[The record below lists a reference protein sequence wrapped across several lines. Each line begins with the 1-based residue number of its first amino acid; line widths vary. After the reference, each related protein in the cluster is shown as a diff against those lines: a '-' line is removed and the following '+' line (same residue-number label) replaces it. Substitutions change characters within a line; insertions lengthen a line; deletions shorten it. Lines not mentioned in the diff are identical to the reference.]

1 MDIRRTLPSRGRF
14 LSGLAAA
21 ALSLTL
27 ATGARALDW
36 QNCIQAVQPSDAGG
50 WPHVSEIED
59 RGNLTV
65 MSLAGAYERGST
77 APRQEVAQA
86 FYATHPDRYDFL
98 FVFTTFEFPTGGAL
112 AFYNGIANDTAGT
125 GNPIYSHSAQFGSAS
140 GKLQGY
146 IDMAALGRYSFAPN
160 APEYK
165 ALLDTAAHELMHR
178 WVAAVRY
185 RKGDGT
191 LSGDLLGQENAHW
204 SYFLDTDASVMYGA
218 DWKQRGDGTFEA
230 IDTRHRYGPL
240 DLYLAGFAGA
250 GEVAPF
256 GLIRGGEGAAVDLP
270 RQGAVTP
277 GTLET
282 VSVEQIV
289 AAEGPRVPDAAHA
302 PKEFRAALVL
312 LRRPGETVSAETY
325 AGIEQ
330 FRSRFQQRFAQM
342 TDGRATLRV
351 VTEGRSAAQAGLPEI
366 LHGSGATGT
375 PPGRAAAVA
384 WLEAAQRADGHWEDR
399 PGTAV
404 RDTVAAY
411 AALTEL
417 HPEFPGL
424 AAARAWLAAHAAVDV
439 EQRGARLA
447 SGQGNGDLPVL
458 LAARGDGGGWGLLD
472 GWPAAPLD
480 SAVAVRGLV
489 AAGRTGDVPL
499 EALQYLVGQQDAD
512 GGFGFVA
519 DGRARV
525 LATLRVADALG
536 AGGAAF
542 ADARQRAGN
551 WLALRQHT
559 DGSFGDGPIASVADT
574 VEVFAAAERVAL
586 GGSALEGAR
595 IFVAS
600 AQQVG
605 GDWGGSVYTTALA
618 ALATA
623 RDGSAN
629 LAVAG
634 SLSIAPSAPRDGDR
648 VVLGATVVNN
658 GRSSV
663 PATTAQWYLG
673 DPRGG
678 GTPIGAPIAVP
689 ALAGYGQ
696 ISLTQRWDTT
706 GLAGARTVWLVLDA
720 GSAVAETSEDD
731 NFASIGVEVAPPDAR
746 ADLMLDASELSFD
759 PATIGALP
767 ATIHVRGTLHNLGL
781 TAVPSATLRLLAVRG
796 SGDTTLGEANVAVA
810 ARASAPF
817 ELSFTQTAPGAVHL
831 AVVAD
836 PDGAVAEAN
845 EDNNRADAT
854 LGAQASIDP
863 AVADA
868 DLTVGS
874 AIVGRDVPIRVV
886 VRNFGT
892 LDTPLT
898 PLHVEVVQGA
908 TRVTVF
914 DGGVQIPGGGSITRD
929 LSWRPTAP
937 GAATLSVEVDP
948 ANVVVE
954 ADESN
959 NHASRDFEV
968 RLTTR
973 TDLAIADDSLA
984 FLPSPAL
991 EGSPMT
997 ASLRVRNLGNA
1008 ASGPFSVALF
1018 ARDPALGGTPLAR
1031 TAVADLAAGADTVV
1045 AIAVASTPGSGDE
1058 HFYAL
1063 VDADAQVAEDDESNN
1078 TAVALL
1084 RVLPLPDVAVT
1095 VADIALSPSLPVPGE
1110 PVRATVQ
1117 VHNLGGQPARD
1128 VDVRFYEGAAGSGT
1142 EIAPAQHLSVLEAGA
1157 SAQVAWNWTLG
1168 AAARQVTVVAT
1179 SGGEVPDANPAND
1192 SAALPFDVQ
1201 DGDFYTSERYIS
1213 PDGDGVRDSAAVVFR
1228 IPSGTDEVS
1237 VEVRNG
1243 VPRVVR
1249 RFGTVSRRDDGRVQ
1263 VLWDGRDDQQRI
1275 VPDGDYRLVVRD
1287 AAGHEFGQVQVTVD
1301 LNRSSPLEAVHT
1313 RYEVMARLPA
1323 SVEKWQRVPR
1333 EGGFGNAVIGVGKNG
1348 TMQNPAGLYRS
1359 DVLLPQVQPI
1369 VTPRWVAQFV
1379 AAHGSSQW
1387 PGVAGAGVAPDGA
1400 TVVFVMRTDRHIG
1413 SVYRTRIDQTDTVQL
1428 LADDVPIGYD
1438 ALQVWFFDEEEALV
1452 GDYRYDVTAVNLR
1465 TRATRPLAH
1474 PGDALVRVTPEGM
1487 LGGNW
1492 NKIVSHFVPRDGGP
1506 PVQIGDPD
1514 YYGAGYAVSPDGR
1527 YLAEHRTVDGRERV
1541 SLIRVTDGSRRE
1553 VYGIDAYTVD
1563 YESQSQTIDRL
1574 QMAWL
1579 EIEGQLLIG
1588 DSSSGRILRY
1598 DLDGRPLGESAILP
1612 IDRRGD
1618 YVIDFNGNGGESF
1631 ASPGAAAEGDAAD
1644 PSSLVHIAQTFR
1656 EAAGSGYSTCGDP
1669 SNWARAGTQRNF
1681 YDPAGDR
1688 VYFGTQESIAYV
1700 STYSGVRIYAQPG
1713 IVDYQSTTLGAPL
1726 RERLAAATL
1735 TPLVHPADQ
1744 RAYPLV
1750 ECAQTLPAAWPTWM
1764 LADGARIRA
1773 DRRIETLAS
1782 GLKPGPW
1789 AFATS
1794 VVDVWPDETHLAI
1807 GNPDSS
1813 DRAFDRV
1820 FSSLLNEPAVLRL
1833 TSLGRG
1839 VQLFGNAT
1847 DRNFSTYRIDWT
1859 DADAPGTWHVVT
1871 PPSHDQVFLEEFLTW
1886 VPPQPGNYLVR
1897 LTLTDLAGN
1906 VTTASATVASED
1918 SSPIESLQVEPRY
1931 LSPNGD
1937 GVQDQAVGSFVV
1949 REPVS
1954 LAFEIRDE
1962 DGAVVRHVSQ
1972 TYGAGELGA
1981 HEFRWDGRDDQGRVV
1996 PDGRYHFEVAGFGL
2010 WLTVDN
2016 QLPALSAVLDRV
2028 TVGKEPGGSG
2038 VRVNAGITY
2047 RAADRNLSA
2056 IQIESATPDGAD
2068 WRDEA
2073 SLPLLPEYLLLPET
2087 LGEKPLASSALGLAA
2102 YTGRQFRAVATDRAG
2117 NALVEFAG
2125 RAVDQLIPYGFLSDV
2140 DGKLADVYATADR
2153 ADGGTGD
2160 GSVEAI
2166 VGQDGTDRLLVADA
2180 VGGLDHLLVETAP
2193 RQPGE
2198 AAAPASGWV
2207 TRLQHPAEYHCTPD
2221 SCVPGTDD
2229 RVFSV
2234 PLGLAGV
2241 PGQTPLWMRVR
2252 GVRGDGYA
2260 VTSFAIP
2267 IRVVGIDAPRQPD
2280 SPASAFGC
2288 YVVAD
2293 EYLSGSTLDAHLNVA
2308 FNGSTRVFTNAR
2320 PKDGVIVFF
2329 IPNYERPPGMPG
2341 EMRGE
2346 AYVDALGSNGRVY
2359 RSPLASVPVRCGNG
2373 GDNDDPGD
2381 GGSGCGLNAELG
2393 ASVLG
2398 RETCD
2403 ATPTNRLRLD
2413 GRVPGGDLRRARLS
2427 YRASAGGDWQ
2437 TLAES
2442 GTCGQTA
2449 VLDTSGLAE
2458 GTVPARV
2465 EADYGDGYVVM
2476 KTLDVPILH
2485 TPPVAQLD
2493 VPAPGTRVC
2502 PIRNSQGNLF
2512 IATEGRVSSRNGAGY
2527 KIETEFAS
2535 RPGEVECAGSQDI
2548 LSPGSRSAL
2557 KCPLLDS
2564 PYVPGP
2570 RNWFGPLL
2578 PVAASSTDPNDQVT
2592 LRLKAVNWS
2601 GATVCSVNTVQV
2613 DVAAELI
2620 ERRTPT
2626 PRLPAQPQGWL
2637 ALSSAGKPEFREAHL
2652 YLKAQEVLTIRASLR
2667 RAEQRQGVW
2676 VAADEVLRTFQDQ
2689 DEIIGDFDVVWDGR
2703 DGGGNVLADGVYALV
2718 VDAQDHCGTPKR
2730 LTYFVE
2736 VDATPPDLGIARPA
2750 AAELVQAP
2758 VVGISGRVLDP
2769 HLEQWKL
2776 DVDAGQPP
2784 LRQDVSDGGYPV
2796 ADGGALG
2803 NFSRNGASGPATL
2816 HLVAVDALGNEAR
2829 LDRPFVLGDPTVL
2842 IFSAAV
2848 QPDLFSPNGD
2858 GRLDATRIATTLLH
2872 AARVDLDVLN
2882 PGGIVVRTLRH
2893 DEALASGS
2901 AATAWDGRG
2910 NGGTPLAD
2918 GLYTVRLT
2926 ARNADDPAYAE
2937 SADLPVEIDTIV
2949 PSIAVADP
2957 AEAVVGAS
2965 AAVVANIGDRN
2976 LEHYRVALLRAGG
2989 QSVAA
2994 VEGAQGGTVY
3004 LTDLADAAEGDYT
3017 VHVEASD
3024 RAGNL
3029 AQKDQ
3034 SFTLD
3039 RTPPEVALSAPLD
3052 GAVLRG
3058 GRATTLRGHVT
3069 DAHLDRY
3076 TLAVAP
3082 AESETWTDVAS
3093 GTEPVAEGD
3102 LAAWTPDLPDGRYR
3116 LRLRGVDRAGN
3127 ASEAIVALEIDT
3139 TPPVARIAAPADDG
3153 FVQRSVEVVG
3163 TASDAHF
3170 AVYGLAIAT
3179 PAQAQADQWS
3189 ELLRGERAVVDAAL
3203 ARLDL
3208 VQPDGDYVLR
3218 LKATDAVGLSAT
3230 AQVRIRLDT
3239 APPPAPLALVVQLE
3253 NNRHSLLQWSAVSAP
3268 DLAGYVVYRD
3278 GSRLNAEPNVPAS
3291 YRDQD
3296 VPEGRHV
3303 YFVRAIDRAGN
3314 ESAPSNSVEVLV
3326 DHTPPT
3332 VALLAPVAGARLGG
3346 RVDIVG
3352 TAYSRDD
3359 FKEYRLSVV
3368 PLAPPG
3374 PAQEIRRS
3382 PLAQQV
3388 QTLGTWDTR
3397 SLADET
3403 RVRVRLEGEDL
3414 RGNVAV
3420 ADIEVTVDNGPPAPP
3435 TGLAVALAGAD
3446 VDAHWNPNAEADL
3459 LGYLLYRD
3467 GRLVNAADDAGGGD
3481 LRPFALVDTRYLDLR
3496 IADGQH
3502 SYVVRAID
3510 QAGNVSGPSDPAS
3523 LPPID
3528 SGPPHLTFTQ
3538 PQDGAPFETSIVAL
3552 AISADRDITDVRF
3565 AYRRVG
3571 DSAWTALGE
3580 PFALPPYRV
3589 TFTPGTLPLGD
3600 YEIRAVATDASGHVD
3615 PAPPVVRVKY
3625 ADLTAPD
3632 APRNLQARA
3641 QGREV
3646 RLHWSASAAAD
3657 TTGYN
3662 VWRKTYNGYFYRI
3675 NTALVAGTDYVDANP
3690 DGSDPVYYVTAMDAS
3705 NNESLPSNEA
3715 LAHVFTVTLEQPY
3728 SPVTDA
3734 AFDLSGR
3741 SGRAGTLRLHV
3752 EAPGG
3757 SSDSDRGRT
3766 GADGAVSVPAL
3777 ALAAGTTHVVA
3788 TVTDDEGNVSVPGE
3802 VWMERGAVPSTPT
3815 GLQVGVDDHR
3825 VTASWNA
3832 NPEPDVIGYR
3842 VFRDGR
3848 AVAPDATGGFPLT
3861 ATSDGCCDVGNLVD
3875 GDPATVWN
3883 NSWWSPQEPER
3894 DPAAVIAFDEARY
3907 VAGVQL
3913 AWTRPASHVDL
3924 YAWSGHAWVR
3934 IASRDGDTP
3943 LDEELLAARAY
3954 RTDQLKLVLRNLE
3967 GTETYN
3973 DAGLAELRV
3982 LERALQPGTTLA
3994 EDVIDGRHS
4003 YRVSAVNALGF
4014 ESAQSDPAGVDVG
4027 DAEAPAPVV
4036 LSGTVIGA
4044 DAHLS
4049 WTASA
4054 SPDAARYVVLR
4065 DGEWLAEILATD
4077 PLEYVDAG
4085 LANGSYVYSVRV
4097 YDRFDNESEA
4107 SNEVTL
4113 SVTQTLPEAPRILAV
4128 TAPAEGGALELAWEA
4143 GSGAAPDHFVL
4154 RRATAQ
4160 GGPYEVVDEVEE
4172 SAYRDEPLV
4181 NGTRYYYTVESI
4193 DALGNA
4199 SGQSAPA
4206 DGVPRDRMA
4215 PEPPQ
4220 LTFPTVPDVPLTLR
4234 MSSTSVCGY
4243 AEPGAAV
4250 TLALGGLEVGSA
4262 TAALDA
4268 QVATYVFN
4276 RSYYDRVPLP
4286 SPDGSSLFAA
4296 DYQGASLL
4304 DSANGSELL
4313 SFDRNDDVAAWNVNG
4328 SALYTAGSN
4337 GRTMIRRD
4345 LTTGQV
4351 VPVEHPFASIAAL
4364 AVNADE
4370 SALLVAGDYDDGNGD
4385 GRVSGLWLYDRAA
4398 ATTRRLGSWDAYA
4411 IDMRALRF
4419 SPDGGKALVRSDSS
4433 QVSVV
4438 DLATR
4443 QVAAVAGDAIARPVW
4458 SPDGTSVA
4466 FSSESDGGLHVRL
4479 YDVRRGTSS
4488 DALEADALID
4498 AIAWRPDGQGFALL
4512 TWSDATGA
4520 AVEIRARRADG
4531 GYDLDRTDP
4540 VAQGSGTDLVWT
4552 PAGRLLLLDSN
4563 SGYTLQPAG
4572 WFCSEALPLL
4582 PGANLID
4589 ATAADA
4595 AGNVSLSSLP
4605 VELDR
4610 PATSV
4615 ADLAISATD
4624 ILFAPATG
4632 APGGRFGA
4640 VVTLRNRGGAAAAP
4654 TLVQFDLAAPD
4665 GGVTH
4670 PQPVTPLH
4678 ALAPGEAQSLSLD
4691 FGTLAQ
4697 AGAYRLRVA
4706 VDPQNAIDDADRS
4719 NNVASAT
4726 LQLIAGD
4733 LPAITAGVSRG
4744 VYAPGEE
4751 VRGDVDVVNPGAPFS
4766 GRVDVAV
4773 IDAGGVL
4780 VKNLGSTPLD
4790 ALGFGAA
4797 WHSSVRWTPDAFAG
4811 DYRLRA
4817 ELRDRTGALVASAAA
4832 PFAIEASRTFDLRL
4846 QPDRSGA
4853 APNQAIA
4860 LATDLVFLAG
4870 NAPMQGA
4877 QLRWT
4882 VRDGGGSVLWSA
4894 EQALGVLLPG
4904 YALHRTVTWPG
4915 AAAPGPY
4922 RAEVRLVGG
4931 ALDQLAGADLL
4942 VQAPGET
4949 AALAGTLV
4957 FEPGTPFVAGRPM
4970 QIRYRAGNVGTLA
4983 LAGTQLR
4990 LRVTSAPA
4998 QPALAE
5004 RTDTVDLAV
5013 GQAADGVLDLAA
5025 SPLAL
5030 GSYAAV
5036 LDAHLPGDAAGT
5048 WRPLAQAGFAVVDG
5062 LPPDIR
5068 LLQPDAAVV
5077 QPAVVPLAAVILD
5090 SHSAV
5095 ASAEVS
5101 VDGGNFQPLALRA
5114 DGTWGRGLVGLGDGA
5129 HRLAVRARDS
5139 WGNPAQT
5146 SDLPFVVDATPPRID
5161 IAGVVDGE
5169 LANHPVTPQVT
5180 ISDDHLA
5187 SSETVLDSQ
5196 PFVSGTTLEQDGT
5209 YVLTARA
5216 VDAAGNVGARMVR
5229 FTIDRTAPPIA
5240 IVAPADGTVVGESSV
5255 EVTVQSEAAA
5265 RVLLGSG
5272 SYHAEQVADADGLA
5286 RFAAV
5291 PLVEGDN
5298 TISAQA
5304 VDAAGNASATVS
5316 VHVRYQAGQ
5325 SAAVTGT
5332 LQPPGAEVAA
5342 GDTLRLGVR
5351 VTNPNA
5357 APLPAQAL
5365 RVSVLSATQQ
5375 PLAQQEFSHAF
5386 AANEVYETS
5395 FDFATSGWAL
5405 GTLSLKLELGDG
5417 SAFTLLDAKTV
5428 ELVDRA
5434 PPQLAAVAPTAGAI
5448 VRSPVAL
5455 QATASDA
5462 LSGIARV
5469 EASIDGGDWLPLAAG
5484 TPPSYAGAPQ
5494 ALADGEHAWSARA
5507 DDGAGNQGQLGPI
5520 AFVVD
5525 STPPRID
5532 IGGVA
5537 DGDLLAHAV
5546 TPTIEIADAHPRS
5559 SDIRLNGQ
5567 PFVSGTP
5574 VTASGEYTLRVT
5586 AVDVADNT
5594 SEASVHFTLDFDAPT
5609 VVFTAPADGA
5619 VLTQPSVEVDGSTEA
5634 HATVHLTAGGFS
5646 VDVVAGDDGRFSV
5659 PDVPLQPG
5667 ANTIQ
5672 AQATDRVGNV
5682 GPAASLSVTYQPATP
5697 GAIVGTLGALASP
5710 VERGQPLTVPYTL
5723 GNVGDTALA
5732 DQPIRIEL
5740 RPAASED
5747 VLVAQS
5753 FDVDLPAHEEITDQT
5768 SLATSA
5774 VPLGRYRVLLL
5785 AWLPDQGGT
5794 WTTLDTA
5801 AIEVARAGCAYDP
5814 DVLFANGFEAP
5825 ADLIFCDGFD
5835 RRFDVHMRRGAS
5847 SEALLSRVP
5856 YLARNAFALMRSL
5869 AGFARVVGDRPR
5881 LAAWWQSIGLDG
5893 RVRVVLHER
5902 WDERRR
5908 NAFAQE
5914 RVNGGAG

>member
-1 MDIRRTLPSRGRF
+1 M
-14 LSGLAAA
+14 SGLAAA

-27 ATGARALDW
+27 ATGASALDW
-36 QNCIQAVQPSDAGG
+36 ENCIQAVQPSDAGG

-146 IDMAALGRYSFAPN
+146 IDMAALGRYSFAPD

-178 WVAAVRY
+178 WVASVRY

-218 DWKQRGDGTFEA
+218 DWRDRGDGTFEA

-270 RQGAVTP
+270 RQGAVTH

-282 VSVEQIV
+282 VSVDQIV

-325 AGIEQ
+325 VGIEQ

-351 VTEGRSAAQAGLPEI
+351 VTENRSTAQTGLPEI
-366 LHGSGATGT
+366 LHGSGTTGT

-384 WLEAAQRADGHWEDR
+384 WLEAAQQADGHWEDR

-439 EQRGARLA
+439 EQRSARLS
-447 SGQGNGDLPVL
+447 SGQGGADLPVL
-458 LAARGDGGGWGLLD
+458 LAARSEGGWGLLD
-472 GWPAAPLD
+472 AWPATPLD

-559 DGSFGDGPIASVADT
+559 DGSFGDGAAASVADT
-574 VEVFAAAERVAL
+574 VEVFAAGERAAL
-586 GGSALEGAR
+586 GSSALEGAR
-595 IFVAS
+595 IFVAA
-600 AQQVG
+600 AQQLR

-634 SLSIAPSAPRDGDR
+634 RLSIAPAAPRDGDR
-648 VVLGATVVNN
+648 VALGATIVNS

-673 DPRGG
+673 DPRAG
-678 GTPIGAPIAVP
+678 GTPIGAPLAVP

-696 ISLTQRWDTT
+696 TALTQRWDTT
-706 GLAGARTVWLVLDA
+706 GLAGARTVWLALDT
-720 GSAVAETSEDD
+720 GSVVTETSEDD
-731 NFASIGVEVAPPDAR
+731 NFASVAVDVAPPDAR
-746 ADLMLDASELSFD
+746 ADLMLDASEIRFD
-759 PATIGALP
+759 PAVIGALP
-767 ATIHVRGTLHNLGL
+767 ATIRVSGTLHNLGL
-781 TAVPSATLRLLAVRG
+781 TAVPGATLRLLAVRG
-796 SGDTTLGEANVAVA
+796 SGDTPLGEATIAVA
-810 ARASAPF
+810 GRSSAPF

-836 PDGAVAEAN
+836 PDGTVTEAN

-868 DLTVGS
+868 DLTVGP
-874 AIVGRDVPIRVV
+874 ATVGHDVPIRVV

-898 PLHVEVVQGA
+898 PLRIEVVQGA
-908 TRVTVF
+908 TRVTLF

-929 LSWRPTAP
+929 LSWRPAAP
-937 GAATLSVEVDP
+937 GAATLSVDVDP

-959 NHASRDFEV
+959 NHASHDFEV
-968 RLTTR
+968 RLTAS

-1018 ARDPALGGTPLAR
+1018 ARDPALGGAPLAK
-1031 TAVADLAAGADTVV
+1031 TVVTDLAAGAETTV
-1045 AIAVASTPGSGDE
+1045 AIPVASTPGSGDE
-1058 HFYAL
+1058 HFYAV

-1128 VDVRFYEGAAGSGT
+1128 VDVRFYEGAAGTGT
-1142 EIAPAQHLSVLEAGA
+1142 EIAPAQHLAVLEAGA

-1168 AAARQVTVVAT
+1168 ADARQVTVVAT
-1179 SGGEVPDANPAND
+1179 SGGDAPDANPAND

-1213 PDGDGVRDSAAVVFR
+1213 PDGDGVRDAAAVVFR

-1237 VEVRNG
+1237 VDVRNG

-1249 RFGTVSRRDDGRVQ
+1249 RFGAVSRRDDGRVQ

-1287 AAGHEFGQVQVTVD
+1287 AAGREFGEVLVTVD

-1313 RYEVMARLPA
+1313 RYEVMARLPS
-1323 SVEKWQRVPR
+1323 SVEGWQRVPR
-1333 EGGFGNAVIGVGKNG
+1333 EGGFGNVVIGIGKNG

-1359 DVLLPQVQPI
+1359 DVLLPQLQPI

-1387 PGVAGAGVAPDGA
+1387 PGVAGAGIAPDGA

-1413 SVYRTRIDQTDTVQL
+1413 SVYRTRIDQTDAVQL

-1438 ALQVWFFDEEEALV
+1438 TMGVWFFDEEEALV
-1452 GDYRYDVTAVNLR
+1452 GDYRYDITAVNLR
-1465 TRATRPLAH
+1465 TRATRPLPH
-1474 PGDALVRVTPEGM
+1474 PGDALVRVTPEGV

-1492 NKIVSHFVPRDGGP
+1492 NKVVSHFVPRDGGA

-1514 YYGAGYAVSPDGR
+1514 YYGTGYAVSPDGR
-1527 YLAEHRTVDGRERV
+1527 HLAEHRTVDGRERV

-1553 VYGIDAYTVD
+1553 VYGIDAYTID

-1598 DLDGRPLGESAILP
+1598 DLDGRALGESAILP
-1612 IDRRGD
+1612 IERRGD

-1631 ASPGAAAEGDAAD
+1631 APAGGDAQAGAEE

-1669 SNWARAGTQRNF
+1669 SNWARASTQRNF

-1735 TPLVHPADQ
+1735 TPLVYPSDQ
-1744 RAYPLV
+1744 RVYPLV
-1750 ECAQTLPAAWPTWM
+1750 ECAQTLPAAWPRWM

-1773 DRRIETLAS
+1773 DQRIETLAS

-1807 GNPDSS
+1807 GNPDSHDTS
-1813 DRAFDRV
+1813 FDRV

-1833 TSLGRG
+1833 TPLGRG
-1839 VQLFGNAT
+1839 IQLFGNAT

-1906 VTTASATVASED
+1906 VTTASATASSED

-1931 LSPNGD
+1931 FSPNGD
-1937 GVQDQAVGSFVV
+1937 GVQDQAVGTFVV

-1962 DGAVVRHVSQ
+1962 NGAVVRHVSQ
-1972 TYGAGELGA
+1972 TYGATELGA
-1981 HEFRWDGRDDQGRVV
+1981 HEFRWDGRDDQGEVV
-1996 PDGRYHFEVAGFGL
+1996 PDGRYHFEVEGFGL
-2010 WLTVDN
+2010 WLTVDTK
-2016 QLPALSAVLDRV
+2016 LPELSTEFIPVVVEQPPGALLPQIK
-2028 TVGKEPGGSG
+2028 T
-2038 VRVNAGITY
+2038 GIRY
-2047 RAADRNLSA
+2047 RAADRNLSS
-2056 IQIESATPDGAD
+2056 IQVDSASAGGAD
-2068 WRDEA
+2068 WRSGTPGEV
-2073 SLPLLPEYLLLPET
+2073 PPEYLELPED
-2087 LGEKPLASSALGLAA
+2087 LDRKKPSELPFGLAT
-2102 YTGRQFRAVATDRAG
+2102 YTGRQFRAVAIDRAG
-2117 NALVEFAG
+2117 NAHAEFAG
-2125 RAVDQLIPYGFLSDV
+2125 QATDQLIPFGFITEADAPLLDPYLGGPR
-2140 DGKLADVYATADR
+2140 DGNP
-2153 ADGGTGD
+2153 GD
-2160 GSVEAI
+2160 GTSEVI
-2166 VGQDGTDRLLVADA
+2166 VGQEGTDRILVADA
-2180 VGGLDHLLVETAP
+2180 VGGLDHLVVETAP
-2193 RQPGE
+2193 RG
-2198 AAAPASGWV
+2198 AGDLSAPTSGWV
-2207 TRLQHPAEYHCTPD
+2207 TRLQRPAEYHCVSTACIAGAD
-2221 SCVPGTDD
+2221 G
-2229 RVFSV
+2229 RVFNL

-2241 PGQTPLWMRVR
+2241 PGQTLLWVRVR
-2252 GVRGDGYA
+2252 GVRADGYSI
-2260 VTSFAIP
+2260 TSFAIP
-2267 IRVVGIDAPRQPD
+2267 IRVVGIDAPTNLDYPR
-2280 SPASAFGC
+2280 SSFGC
-2288 YVVAD
+2288 YAVAY
-2293 EYLSGSTLDAHLNVA
+2293 EYVPGVMTDAHLNVT
-2308 FNGSTRVFTNAR
+2308 FQGNTRVFGNAQ
-2320 PKDGVIVFF
+2320 PKDGEIRFF
-2329 IPNYERPPGMPG
+2329 IPNYSTSPESAD
-2341 EMRGE
+2341 
-2346 AYVDALGSNGRVY
+2346 AYVDAIGSDGRLY
-2359 RSPLASVPVRCGNG
+2359 RSPPGSVAVSC
-2373 GDNDDPGD
+2373 
-2381 GGSGCGLNAELG
+2381 GGSSGPGGEGENNPRAEIK
-2393 ASVLG
+2393 AYVLG
-2398 RETCD
+2398 HETCD
-2403 ATPTNRLRLD
+2403 ATPTNRIQLD
-2413 GRVPGGDLRRARLS
+2413 LGITGGEQFRRARLS
-2427 YRASAGGDWQ
+2427 YQDPVGGDWRN
-2437 TLAES
+2437 LAEFTS
-2442 GTCGQTA
+2442 AGAQST
-2449 VLDTSGLAE
+2449 VFDTSGVPE
-2458 GTVPARV
+2458 GTVTVRA
-2465 EADYGDGYVVM
+2465 EGDYGDGYVAM
-2476 KTLDVPILH
+2476 TETDVQVLH
-2485 TPPVAQLD
+2485 TAPVAQLD

-2502 PIRNSQGNLF
+2502 PVRDGQGRLG
-2512 IATEGRVSSRNGAGY
+2512 IVTEGRASGKNGVGY
-2527 KIETEFAS
+2527 KFEIELAS
-2535 RPGEVECAGSQDI
+2535 AAGRSDCYWDVDI
-2548 LSPGSRSAL
+2548 LEKNESILNDKCSSLDKPYTPG
-2557 KCPLLDS
+2557 KK
-2564 PYVPGP
+2564 
-2570 RNWFGPLL
+2570 NWFGPLMFISRL
-2578 PVAASSTDPNDQVT
+2578 PTDPDEQVT

-2601 GATVCSVNTVQV
+2601 GATVCSANTVQV
-2613 DVAAELI
+2613 DAAVELV

-2626 PRLPAQPQGWL
+2626 PRLPAQPPGWL
-2637 ALSSAGKPEFREAHL
+2637 AFSSTGKSEFREAHL
-2652 YLKAQEVLTIRASLR
+2652 YLKAQETLTVSSHLAH
-2667 RAEQRQGVW
+2667 AQQRQGVW
-2676 VAADEVLRTFQDQ
+2676 IATDDALRTFQDQ
-2689 DEIIGDFDVVWDGR
+2689 EEVHGDFDVVWDGR
-2703 DGGGNVLADGVYALV
+2703 DGGGNMLADGVYALV
-2718 VDAQDHCGTPKR
+2718 VEAQDHCGTPKR

-2736 VDATPPDLGIARPA
+2736 VDATPPDLDIARPA

-2758 VVGISGRVLDP
+2758 AVGVSGRVLDP

-2776 DVDAGQPP
+2776 SIDAGQPP
-2784 LRQDVSDGGYPV
+2784 LRQDISDGAYPV

-2803 NFSRNGASGPATL
+2803 NFSRSGASGPATL

-2829 LDRPFVLGDPTVL
+2829 FDRPFVLGDPTVL

-2872 AARVDLDVLN
+2872 ASRVDLDVLN
-2882 PGGIVVRTLRH
+2882 AGGVAVRALRH
-2893 DEALASGS
+2893 DEPLASGS
-2901 AATAWDGRG
+2901 AGTAWDGRG

-2918 GLYTVRLT
+2918 GVYTVRLT
-2926 ARNADDPAYAE
+2926 ARNADDLAYAE
-2937 SADLPVEIDTIV
+2937 TADLPVEIDTLAPAIV
-2949 PSIAVADP
+2949 VDSPT
-2957 AEAVVGAS
+2957 EAVVGAS
-2965 AAVVANIGDRN
+2965 AAVVANVSDRN
-2976 LEHYRVALLRAGG
+2976 LQHYRVALLGAGG
-2989 QSVAA
+2989 QSIAA
-2994 VEGAQGGTVY
+2994 VEGAQGGTIY

-3017 VHVEASD
+3017 VRVEATD

-3039 RTPPEVALSAPLD
+3039 RTPPEVALSAPID

-3058 GRATTLRGHVT
+3058 GRATTVRGHVT
-3069 DAHLDRY
+3069 DAHLARY

-3082 AESETWTDVAS
+3082 ADSETWTDVAS
-3093 GTEPVAEGD
+3093 GTEPVADGD
-3102 LAAWTPDLPDGRYR
+3102 LAAWTPNLPDGRYR

-3127 ASEAIVALEIDT
+3127 AGEAVVALEIDT
-3139 TPPVARIAAPADDG
+3139 TPPVARITAPADDG
-3153 FVQRSVEVVG
+3153 FVQRGVDVLG

-3170 AVYGLAIAT
+3170 AAYGLAIAT
-3179 PAQAQADQWS
+3179 PAQAQANQWS
-3189 ELLRGERAVVDAAL
+3189 ELVRGDKAVVDAAL
-3203 ARLDL
+3203 AHLDL

-3218 LKATDAVGLSAT
+3218 LTATDAVALSAT
-3230 AQVRIRLDT
+3230 AQARIHLDT

-3253 NNRHSLLQWSAVSAP
+3253 NNRHSLLQWTAVSAP

-3314 ESAPSNSVEVLV
+3314 ESAPSNSVEVLI

-3332 VALLAPVAGARLGG
+3332 VSLLAPLAGARLGG
-3346 RVDIVG
+3346 RVDVVG

-3435 TGLAVALAGAD
+3435 TGLVVALAGVD

-3467 GRLVNAADDAGGGD
+3467 GRLVNAADDAGSGD
-3481 LRPFALVDTRYLDLR
+3481 LRPFALVDTHYLDQR

-3523 LPPID
+3523 LPLID
-3528 SGPPHLTFTQ
+3528 NGPPHLAFTQ
-3538 PQDGAPFETSIVAL
+3538 PQDGAQFETSIVAL

-3589 TFTPGTLPLGD
+3589 TFTPGALPLGD

-3632 APRNLQARA
+3632 APRSLQARA

-3646 RLHWSASAAAD
+3646 HLHWSASAAAD
-3657 TTGYN
+3657 TAGYN
-3662 VWRKTYNGYFYRI
+3662 LWRKTYNGYFYRI
-3675 NTALVAGTDYVDANP
+3675 NSALVAGTDYVDANP
-3690 DGSDPVYYVTAMDAS
+3690 DGSDPVYYVTATDAS

-3734 AFDLSGR
+3734 AFDLAGR

-3766 GADGAVSVPAL
+3766 GADGTLSVPTL
-3777 ALAAGTTHVVA
+3777 ALAMGTTRVVA
-3788 TVTDDEGNVSVPGE
+3788 TVTDDDGNVSVPGE
-3802 VWMERGAVPSTPT
+3802 VWMDRGAAPSTPT

-3894 DPAAVIAFDEARY
+3894 DPAAVIAFDEVRY

-3943 LDEELLAARAY
+3943 LDEELLVARAY
-3954 RTDQLKLVLRNLE
+3954 RTDQLKLVLRNLQ

-4036 LSGTVIGA
+4036 LSGTMDGA

-4054 SPDAARYVVLR
+4054 SPDAARYVVFR
-4065 DGEWLAEILATD
+4065 DGEWLAEILAAD
-4077 PLEYVDAG
+4077 PLEYLDAG
-4085 LANGSYVYSVRV
+4085 LANGSYVYTVRV

-4113 SVTQTLPEAPRILAV
+4113 NVTQTLPEAPRILAV
-4128 TAPAEGGALELAWEA
+4128 TAPAEGGALELTWEA
-4143 GSGAAPDHFVL
+4143 GSGTAPDHFVL

-4172 SAYRDEPLV
+4172 LAYRDEPLL

-4206 DGVPRDRMA
+4206 DGVPRDRTA

-4220 LTFPTVPDVPLTLR
+4220 LTFPTVPDVPLTMRL
-4234 MSSTSVCGY
+4234 SSTSVCGY

-4250 TLALGGLEVGSA
+4250 TLALGGLEVGGA
-4262 TAALDA
+4262 TAALDT
-4268 QVATYVFN
+4268 QLATYVFE

-4313 SFDRNDDVAAWNVNG
+4313 ALDRNDDVAAWNVNG

-4337 GRTMIRRD
+4337 GRAVIRRD

-4351 VPVEHPFASIAAL
+4351 VTVEHPFASIAAL

-4370 SALLVAGDYDDGNGD
+4370 SALLVAGDYDAGDGNGL
-4385 GRVSGLWLYDRAA
+4385 VSGLWLYDRAA
-4398 ATTRRLGSWDAYA
+4398 ATTRRLGTWDAYG

-4419 SPDGGKALVRSDSS
+4419 SPAGGKALVRIDSS
-4433 QVSVV
+4433 QVSVI

-4443 QVAAVAGDAIARPVW
+4443 QVAVVADDALARPVW

-4488 DALEADALID
+4488 DALEADAPIE

-4520 AVEIRARRADG
+4520 AVEIHARRADG
-4531 GYDLDRTDP
+4531 GYDLERTDP
-4540 VAQGSGTDLVWT
+4540 VAQDGGADLTWT
-4552 PAGRLLLLDSN
+4552 PAGRLLLLDSH
-4563 SGYTLQPAG
+4563 SGYTQQPAG
-4572 WFCSEALPLL
+4572 WFCSDALPLL

-4595 AGNVSLSSLP
+4595 SGNVSLSSLP
-4605 VELDR
+4605 IELDR

-4615 ADLAISATD
+4615 ADLAVSATD

-4640 VVTLRNRGGAAAAP
+4640 VVTLRNRGGAAAAA
-4654 TLVQFDLAAPD
+4654 TLVQFDLTAPD
-4665 GGVTH
+4665 GGLTH

-4751 VRGDVDVVNPGAPFS
+4751 MRGDVDVVNPGAPFS

-4797 WHSSVRWTPDAFAG
+4797 WHTSVRWIPDAFAG

-4846 QPDRSGA
+4846 QPDRSSA
-4853 APNQAIA
+4853 SPNQAIA

-4882 VRDGGGSVLWSA
+4882 IRNGSGGVVWNA
-4894 EQALGVLLPG
+4894 EQALGTLLPG

-4922 RAEVRLVGG
+4922 RAEVHLVGG

-4949 AALAGTLV
+4949 AALAGTLA
-4957 FEPGTPFVAGRPM
+4957 FDPGTPFVAGRPM
-4970 QIRYRAGNVGTLA
+4970 QIRYHAGNVGTLA
-4983 LAGTQLR
+4983 LAGAQLR
-4990 LRVTSAPA
+4990 LRVSSAPA
-4998 QPALAE
+4998 QPALAQ
-5004 RTDTVDLAV
+5004 RTDTVDLAA
-5013 GQAADGVLDLAA
+5013 GQGADGVLDLAA

-5036 LDAHLPGDAAGT
+5036 LDAHVAGDAAGT

-5068 LLQPDAAVV
+5068 VLQPDASVV

-5095 ASAEVS
+5095 AGAEVS

-5146 SDLPFVVDATPPRID
+5146 GELPFVVDATPPRID
-5161 IAGVVDGE
+5161 IAGVADGE
-5169 LANHPVTPQVT
+5169 LANHPVTPLVT

-5187 SSETVLDSQ
+5187 SSETVLGSQ
-5196 PFVSGTTLEQDGT
+5196 PFVSGSTLEQDGV

-5216 VDAAGNVGARMVR
+5216 VDAAGNGSARMVR

-5240 IVAPADGTVVGESSV
+5240 IGAPADGTVVVESSV

-5272 SYHAEQVADADGLA
+5272 SYHAELVADAAGIA

-5298 TISAQA
+5298 AISAQA
-5304 VDAAGNASATVS
+5304 VDAATNASPTVS

-5325 SAAVTGT
+5325 TAAVTGT

-5375 PLAQQEFSHAF
+5375 PLAQQEFSHVF

-5417 SAFTLLDAKTV
+5417 GSFTLLDAKTV
-5428 ELVDRA
+5428 ALVDRA
-5434 PPQLAAVAPTAGAI
+5434 PPQIAAVAPTAGAI

-5462 LSGIARV
+5462 LSGVTRV
-5469 EASIDGGDWLPLAAG
+5469 EANIDGGDWLELAAG
-5484 TPPSYAGAPQ
+5484 APPNYASAAQ
-5494 ALADGEHAWSARA
+5494 ALADGDHTWSARA
-5507 DDGAGNQGQLGPI
+5507 DDGAGNQGHLDPI

-5525 STPPRID
+5525 STPPRIT

-5546 TPTIEIADAHPRS
+5546 TPTIEIVDAHPRS

-5567 PFVSGTP
+5567 PFVSGTS
-5574 VTASGEYTLRVT
+5574 VTASGDYTLSVT
-5586 AVDVADNT
+5586 AVDAADNT
-5594 SEASVHFTLDFDAPT
+5594 SEAGVHFTLDFDAPT

-5619 VLTQPSVEVDGSTEA
+5619 VLTQPSVEVSGSTEA
-5634 HATVHLTAGGFS
+5634 RATVHLTVGGFS
-5646 VDVVAGDDGRFSV
+5646 VDVVAGDDGIFTV

-5667 ANTIQ
+5667 VNAIQ

-5682 GPAASLSVTYQPATP
+5682 GPAASLSVTYQPAAP

-5710 VERGQPLTVPYTL
+5710 VERGRPLAVPYTL

-5732 DQPIRIEL
+5732 AQPIRVEL

-5747 VLVAQS
+5747 VLAEQS
-5753 FDVDLPAHEEITDQT
+5753 FDVDLAAHEEITDQT

-5785 AWLPDQGGT
+5785 AWLPDQGGI

-5801 AIEVARAGCAYDP
+5801 AIEVVRAGCTYDP

-5835 RRFDVHMRRGAS
+5835 RRFDLRSRVGAS

-5856 YLARNAFALMRSL
+5856 YLARNAFAVMRSL

-5881 LAAWWQSIGLDG
+5881 LAAWWRSIGSDG

-5902 WDERRR
+5902 SDERRHG
-5908 NAFAQE
+5908 AFAQE